1 MYTCINVGRALG
13 LNDEQAMKAISNNCA
28 MVIKHS
34 IARKCRYLP
43 LEVISRSDFE
53 SRYPEINLDD
63 SQSSIRNF
71 NATLSDSDEEDDDGD
86 EDAIKPPIVSSTTSS
101 SKRSQEGLVDLS
113 EAVPAS
119 TTSLTESSS
128 TVFIS
133 HNNVSEM
140 DYDAAIMEQEGIVEK
155 SFEESNSFALGDS
168 FISFSDTPSSSLSN
182 KRALADVDKPAS
194 NKKITSNRDVT
205 ASHVKKL
212 MNTPKSLKNK
222 GKLSKRKG

>member
-1 MYTCINVGRALG
+1 
-13 LNDEQAMKAISNNCA
+13 MKAISNNCA
-28 MVIKHS
+28 MVMKHS

-43 LEVISRSDFE
+43 LEVISKSDFE

-71 NATLSDSDEEDDDGD
+71 NAALSDSDEEDDDGD
-86 EDAIKPPIVSSTTSS
+86 EDAIKAPIVSSTTSS

-119 TTSLTESSS
+119 TTSLTDSSS

-133 HNNVSEM
+133 QNNVSEM
-140 DYDAAIMEQEGIVEK
+140 DYDAAIMEQEGIVEN
-155 SFEESNSFALGDS
+155 SVEESNSFALGDS
-168 FISFSDTPSSSLSN
+168 FISFSDTPSSPLSN
-182 KRALADVDKPAS
+182 KRALTDVDKPAS
-194 NKKITSNRDVT
+194 NKKITIDRDVT